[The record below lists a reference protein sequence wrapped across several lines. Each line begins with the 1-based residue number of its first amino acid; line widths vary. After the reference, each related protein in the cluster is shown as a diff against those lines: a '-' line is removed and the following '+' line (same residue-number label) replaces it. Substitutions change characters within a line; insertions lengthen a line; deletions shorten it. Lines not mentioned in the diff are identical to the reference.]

1 MGAGIA
7 RAHGTLKTIR
17 HGTGRRRTGR
27 ARMRQQEKLLKMA
40 TVYDDHT
47 IFTGEEFRT
56 LLRAL
61 DAREL
66 RTLLRAT
73 YRREGTKVK
82 RLVADR
88 AGHVGIRDGSRM
100 ARASLRVFAYSRGG
114 GFMVTANPRNRQGYY
129 KSRQDRT
136 RPQQRWR
143 YGHPVGMWLN
153 SGSWKSGERVTK
165 LGGNRG
171 RLYAYHFVEN
181 GEQDA
186 LKMVRNDVLEEL
198 QRQLGKRLG
207 KMGIAR
213 G

>member
-1 MGAGIA
+1 
-7 RAHGTLKTIR
+7 
-17 HGTGRRRTGR
+17 
-27 ARMRQQEKLLKMA
+27 MA

-47 IFTGEEFRT
+47 VFTGEEFNAI
-56 LLRAL
+56 LKAL

-66 RTLLRAT
+66 RNLLRAT
-73 YRREGTKVK
+73 YRREGAKVK
-82 RLVADR
+82 KLIAGR
-88 AGHVGIRDGSRM
+88 AGRIGIRDGEKM

-114 GFMVTANPRNRQGYY
+114 GFMVTANPRNKQGYY
-129 KSRQDRT
+129 KSWQDKAH
-136 RPQQRWR
+136 PQQRWR

-186 LKMVRNDVLEEL
+186 LVMVRNDVLAEL
-198 QRQLGKRLG
+198 QKQLGKRLA
-207 KMGIAR
+207 KMGIVK